1 MTKQELIQQAWGN
14 DRFNVLSPKINEN
27 GWLDED
33 YLINKHEFNLAD
45 CDTENGA
52 FIGLDDL
59 TTYYRPNS
67 LKGIEH
73 NNGWTKIENVSDLPK
88 VSGTKYKVVLADGSM
103 EEMDIN
109 YSLREVYNLWK
120 ITHYKPIKQDLPPL
134 Y

>member
-1 MTKQELIQQAWGN
+1 MDKQEAIKQAWGD
-14 DRFNVLSPKINEN
+14 DRFNILSPKINDN

-33 YLINKHEFNLAD
+33 YLINKQEFNLSD

-52 FIGLDDL
+52 YLGLDDL
-59 TTYYRPNS
+59 TTYYRPKS

-73 NNGWTKIENVSDLPK
+73 NNGWTKIESVSDLPK
-88 VSGTKYKVVLADGSM
+88 TSGTKYKVVLADGSM
-103 EEMDIN
+103 EETDIN

-120 ITHYKPIKQDLPPL
+120 ITHYKQIKKDLPPL